1 MWTRGNLYAEKWWA
15 EHGDSLISHGEG
27 GAEIDGDDEGGGVGK
42 IDANKDKIFY
52 CGIFVQDLVI
62 LEQFHWKPNLR
73 D

>member
-1 MWTRGNLYAEKWWA
+1 M
-15 EHGDSLISHGEG
+15 

-62 LEQFHWKPNLR
+62 LEQFH
-73 D
+73 